1 MCWRRTLGFLV
12 MPLPFAAV
20 PPPCALAPADFLI
33 CRHETAAQRQRKRL
47 VATGG
52 TPTQPVVTVAV
63 AAAVATGVVATGRPR
78 RVMVARMVAM
88 ELAAMGSGRT
98 VESVVVTASVVGT
111 EQRTAPL
118 DVASSVSVLTKDADL
133 DSYIKGRA
141 TADAAA
147 EAPAAAAAPATE

>member
-33 CRHETAAQRQRKRL
+33 CRHETAAQRQ
-47 VATGG
+47 GG
-52 TPTQPVVTVAV
+52 GRWQPVGRQRVVTVAV
-63 AAAVATGVVATGRPR
+63 ATAVATGVVATGRPR

-98 VESVVVTASVVGT
+98 VESWWRREVWW
-111 EQRTAPL
+111 
-118 DVASSVSVLTKDADL
+118 
-133 DSYIKGRA
+133 GRA
-141 TADAAA
+141 AYRTTRRSQLGERPDEGRQALLGDANV
-147 EAPAAAAAPATE
+147 P